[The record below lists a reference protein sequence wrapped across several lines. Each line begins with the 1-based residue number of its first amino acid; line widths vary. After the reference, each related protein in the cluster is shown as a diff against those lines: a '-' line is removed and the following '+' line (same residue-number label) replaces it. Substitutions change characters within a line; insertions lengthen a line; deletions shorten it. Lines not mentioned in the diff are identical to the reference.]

1 MFSVCDVHLQFS
13 SAFYRVLVHF
23 YNDFLLKA
31 FGGDMCI
38 EGVCSK
44 QQVVVINCKLT
55 FYSGISL
62 GFVEQWQMS
71 QVGFN
76 E

>member
-1 MFSVCDVHLQFS
+1 
-13 SAFYRVLVHF
+13 
-23 YNDFLLKA
+23 LKA